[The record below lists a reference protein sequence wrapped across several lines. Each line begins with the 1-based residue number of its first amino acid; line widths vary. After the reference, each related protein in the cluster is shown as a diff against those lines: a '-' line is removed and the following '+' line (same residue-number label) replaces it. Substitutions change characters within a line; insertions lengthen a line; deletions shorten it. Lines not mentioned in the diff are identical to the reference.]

1 MSGIRDAD
9 WSTEAGNTTIGCW
22 LLKATIV
29 LISQFELET
38 GTCLEILKY
47 ETSLIRRVNDNQEFN
62 QDPSSVGG

>member
-1 MSGIRDAD
+1 MLIGPQRLI
-9 WSTEAGNTTIGCW
+9 TIGWW
-22 LLKATIV
+22 LLKAAIV

-62 QDPSSVGG
+62 QDPSSVSG

>member
-1 MSGIRDAD
+1 MLIGQQRLI
-9 WSTEAGNTTIGCW
+9 TIGWW
-22 LLKATIV
+22 LLKAAIV

-62 QDPSSVGG
+62 QDPSSVSG